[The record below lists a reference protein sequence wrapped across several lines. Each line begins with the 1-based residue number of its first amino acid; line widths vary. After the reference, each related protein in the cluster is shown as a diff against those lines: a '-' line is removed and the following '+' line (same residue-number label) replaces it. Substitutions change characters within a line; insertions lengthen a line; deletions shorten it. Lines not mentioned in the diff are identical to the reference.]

1 MQIVFMGTPDFAVGA
16 LEALIT
22 QGHEITA
29 VVTQPDKPKGRSKE
43 LQFPPVKECAVKHG
57 IPVFQ
62 PRRIKTPEAIEELK
76 KYPADIYIVA
86 AFGQILSQEILDLP
100 KYGCLNIHASL
111 LPKYRGASP
120 IQRVI
125 IDGEAETGVTIMQM
139 NAGLDTGDMLYRK
152 KIPITSEDT
161 FETLH
166 DKLMVLGGEAITEAL
181 PLLEAGKLVPEK
193 QDDTKT
199 CYAALI
205 TKEMGKLD
213 FTKTAAELD
222 RLIRGLTPWPS
233 AYTHYHG
240 KQLKIWKAIP
250 MATAHKE
257 APGTILTVNK
267 DSFEVAA
274 SEGSLKVMELQLEG
288 KKRYPG
294 TGRQTARHQESK
306 RGSRLQSQSC
316 QARYLIRGL
325 RETGYPR
332 RNRIGMRSRTQDEEA
347 VEVQDSRRTGKPY
360 YRQRYRPAL
369 PTGRAGRQA
378 GTVHRQPGSPPIQ
391 ERTGERRHDT
401 FCRKL

>member
-1 MQIVFMGTPDFAVGA
+1 
-16 LEALIT
+16 
-22 QGHEITA
+22 
-29 VVTQPDKPKGRSKE
+29 
-43 LQFPPVKECAVKHG
+43 
-57 IPVFQ
+57 
-62 PRRIKTPEAIEELK
+62 
-76 KYPADIYIVA
+76 
-86 AFGQILSQEILDLP
+86 
-100 KYGCLNIHASL
+100 
-111 LPKYRGASP
+111 
-120 IQRVI
+120 
-125 IDGEAETGVTIMQM
+125 
-139 NAGLDTGDMLYRK
+139 MLYRK

-257 APGTILTVNK
+257 APGTILMVNK

-288 KKRYPG
+288 KKRMTTHDFLLG
-294 TGRQTARHQESK
+294 VK
-306 RGSRLQSQSC
+306 
-316 QARYLIRGL
+316 I
-325 RETGYPR
+325 
-332 RNRIGMRSRTQDEEA
+332 
-347 VEVQDSRRTGKPY
+347 
-360 YRQRYRPAL
+360 
-369 PTGRAGRQA
+369 
-378 GTVHRQPGSPPIQ
+378 QPG
-391 ERTGERRHDT
+391 ELLGER
-401 FCRKL
+401 